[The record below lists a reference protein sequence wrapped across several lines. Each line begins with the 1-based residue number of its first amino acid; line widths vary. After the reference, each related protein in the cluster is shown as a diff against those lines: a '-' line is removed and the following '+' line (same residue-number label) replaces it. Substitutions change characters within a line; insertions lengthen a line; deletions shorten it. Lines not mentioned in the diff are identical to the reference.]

1 MTQDVEAGKA
11 GQSFEDFLK
20 EQGTCEET
28 TERAVRR
35 VLAMRISEV
44 MKERN
49 ITKVEMAR
57 RLETSRLQLDRLLD
71 PENEGATPGV
81 LSRAAGV
88 LGRSLKVGLR

>member
-1 MTQDVEAGKA
+1 MTRDVETGEAGLL
-11 GQSFEDFLK
+11 FEDFLK

-28 TERAVRR
+28 TERAVKR

-57 RLETSRLQLDRLLD
+57 RLKTSRLQLDRLLD
-71 PENEGATPGV
+71 PENEGAT
-81 LSRAAGV
+81 
-88 LGRSLKVGLR
+88 LGI

>member
-35 VLAMRISEV
+35 VLAIADRRGY
-44 MKERN
+44 ERA
-49 ITKVEMAR
+49 EYH
-57 RLETSRLQLDRLLD
+57 
-71 PENEGATPGV
+71 EGGDGEEA
-81 LSRAAGV
+81 
-88 LGRSLKVGLR
+88 

>member
-35 VLAMRISEV
+35 VLAMRIGEV

-88 LGRSLKVGLR
+88 LGRSLKVELR